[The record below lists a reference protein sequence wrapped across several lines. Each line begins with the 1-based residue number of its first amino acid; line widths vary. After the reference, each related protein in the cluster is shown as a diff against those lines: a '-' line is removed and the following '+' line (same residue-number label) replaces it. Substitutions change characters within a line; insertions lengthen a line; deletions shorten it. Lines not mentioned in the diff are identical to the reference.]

1 MLLYVR
7 GKNYRSIGMEQTI
20 SFVANTDKSHS
31 SILKK
36 ENNLNI
42 LPVISIYGENATG
55 KTNLLKFIK
64 TLVDII
70 NGKIEIE
77 KAYEPCKFYKG
88 EETTFEI
95 VFSKTE

>member
-1 MLLYVR
+1 MLLYAR
-7 GKNYRSIGMEQTI
+7 GRNYRSIGMEQTI

-77 KAYEPCKFYKG
+77 KAYEPSD
-88 EETTFEI
+88 TP
-95 VFSKTE
+95 SD